1 MKQLYKGIFTVALIA
16 VMSGCG
22 SMNSTAPVNSGVTK
36 SIETTLIDTAGE
48 QIGEAHLTENDGV
61 LTISLK
67 AEGLEPGTHGIHLHE
82 KGVCTP
88 PDFKSA
94 GGHFNPTDKEHG
106 FDNPKGYHL
115 GDLPNLE
122 VGKNGKVAV
131 QLSMHN
137 VVLQP
142 GKPNSLLDEDG
153 SALVIHAGPD
163 DYKTDPAGNSGD
175 RIACGEIKE
184 RSK

>member
-1 MKQLYKGIFTVALIA
+1 MKSIYKGILTFTLVV
-16 VMSGCG
+16 VMTGCG
-22 SMNSTAPVNSGVTK
+22 SIQEKAPVNSGVTK
-36 SIETTLIDTAGE
+36 SIETALVDTAGK
-48 QIGEAHLTENDGV
+48 QVGEAHLTENDGV

-106 FDNPKGYHL
+106 FDNPKGYHQ

-137 VVLQP
+137 VALQP

-153 SALVIHAGPD
+153 SSLVIHAGPD

-175 RIACGEIKE
+175 RIVCGEITDKSE
-184 RSK
+184 